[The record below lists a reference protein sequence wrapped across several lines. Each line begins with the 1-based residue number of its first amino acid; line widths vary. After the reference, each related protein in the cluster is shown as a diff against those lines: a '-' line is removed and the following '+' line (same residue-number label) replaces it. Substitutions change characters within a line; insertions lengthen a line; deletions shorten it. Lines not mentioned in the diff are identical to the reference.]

1 MEGSPERILS
11 SLCTAELFCS
21 FSQSC
26 CKTSSTSTQ
35 VTDTPQNEDKVK
47 APRTE
52 NGTTALKRN
61 ADQPQEPTP
70 TLTMQDLTSLMMTLF
85 KTQEDTVKMLSDI
98 RTILRHVIEQNVTD
112 HKTTSDQLQQLSQQT
127 TNVEKNLK
135 LVSADLQKAVSP
147 TTAPE
152 TAAICIS
159 NKVIEEKNQELSEI
173 LLQEKRQKKTQEQS
187 IRVKRTISLQW
198 TQSMNQRK
206 KSYSNF
212 VKNYK
217 KAQLYKGWIESSPD
231 FLPLKYKPKRVP
243 GEIPS
248 YTTAKIAEAKQRYV
262 NDVNLML
269 EYSKIHQAR
278 VRKIDKTMLDLI
290 KDSCTNED
298 ETTTLGQIWTD
309 ETSEQEMRA
318 AQAWLKTERFLTKK
332 KHEDGLKNQDALT
345 DISWDETLSRRLK
358 TRYRPVQ
365 NRPVQYYYSPS
376 PW

>member
-1 MEGSPERILS
+1 MS
-11 SLCTAELFCS
+11 
-21 FSQSC
+21 
-26 CKTSSTSTQ
+26 
-35 VTDTPQNEDKVK
+35 
-47 APRTE
+47 
-52 NGTTALKRN
+52 
-61 ADQPQEPTP
+61 ADLQEVR
-70 TLTMQDLTSLMMTLF
+70 S
-85 KTQEDTVKMLSDI
+85 
-98 RTILRHVIEQNVTD
+98 
-112 HKTTSDQLQQLSQQT
+112 
-127 TNVEKNLK
+127 
-135 LVSADLQKAVSP
+135 VSADLQKAVSP

-152 TAAICIS
+152 TATICIS

-262 NDVNLML
+262 NDVNLMR

-278 VRKIDKTMLDLI
+278 VRTIDKTMLDLI

-358 TRYRPVQ
+358 TRHRPVQ

>member
-1 MEGSPERILS
+1 MVVS
-11 SLCTAELFCS
+11 SS
-21 FSQSC
+21 F
-26 CKTSSTSTQ
+26 
-35 VTDTPQNEDKVK
+35 VHE
-47 APRTE
+47 
-52 NGTTALKRN
+52 
-61 ADQPQEPTP
+61 
-70 TLTMQDLTSLMMTLF
+70 SL
-85 KTQEDTVKMLSDI
+85 I
-98 RTILRHVIEQNVTD
+98 
-112 HKTTSDQLQQLSQQT
+112 
-127 TNVEKNLK
+127 
-135 LVSADLQKAVSP
+135 
-147 TTAPE
+147 
-152 TAAICIS
+152 
-159 NKVIEEKNQELSEI
+159 
-173 LLQEKRQKKTQEQS
+173 
-187 IRVKRTISLQW
+187 
-198 TQSMNQRK
+198 
-206 KSYSNF
+206 KS
-212 VKNYK
+212 
-217 KAQLYKGWIESSPD
+217 
-231 FLPLKYKPKRVP
+231 PLKYKPKRVP

-278 VRKIDKTMLDLI
+278 VRTIDKTMLDLI

-358 TRYRPVQ
+358 TRHRPVQ